1 MMIGLILALAA
12 PCDHADPKVAE
23 MLGRWCRTIARVEQM
38 KPDADLG
45 LRGKILH
52 LIRLDEVT
60 RQNLWI
66 IEDPSLDTAQRQ
78 IVGEALGTSLRAIDA
93 RNTAELKALL
103 PKSGWSANRVHGR
116 QVTHGAWLIAQH
128 SPDDSFREYALAQMS
143 ARLKSGDV
151 DARDYALTFDR
162 VQARKGLPQ
171 RYGSQA
177 RCLDSRLVLQPIE
190 DEAAV
195 NAAREAIGWAQTLEE
210 TRGDLEIGKP
220 CNLG

>member
-1 MMIGLILALAA
+1 MIALLLTLAA
-12 PCDHADPKVAE
+12 PCSHADPRVSE
-23 MLGRWCRTIARVEQM
+23 LLGRWCQAIGQVERQQPAADASLRVKM
-38 KPDADLG
+38 H
-45 LRGKILH
+45 H
-52 LIRLDEVT
+52 LVRLDEVT
-60 RQNLWI
+60 RQNLWM
-66 IEDPSLDTAQRQ
+66 IEDPSLEAGQQQ
-78 IVGEALGTSLRAIDA
+78 IVGEALGTSLREIDT
-93 RNTAELKALL
+93 RNTEALRKLL
-103 PKSGWSANRVHGR
+103 PKAGWFTNRLHGR

-128 SPDDSFREYALAQMS
+128 SPDDAFREYALGKMTVL
-143 ARLKSGDV
+143 LKSGDV

-162 VQARKGLPQ
+162 VQVRKGLPQ

-177 RCLDSRLVLQPIE
+177 RCLNGRLILQPIE

>member
-1 MMIGLILALAA
+1 MMVGLILALTA
-12 PCDHADPKVAE
+12 PCAHADPKVADL
-23 MLGRWCRTIARVEQM
+23 LGRWCRAIEQVEQADPG
-38 KPDADLG
+38 PDADL
-45 LRGKILH
+45 RAKMLH

-60 RQNLWI
+60 RQNLWM
-66 IEDPSLDTAQRQ
+66 IEEPSLDTGQRQ
-78 IVGEALGTSLRAIDA
+78 VVGEALGTSLRAIDA
-93 RNTAELKALL
+93 RNTAEIKRLL
-103 PKSGWSANRVHGR
+103 PKSGWFANRVHGR

-143 ARLKSGDV
+143 ARLKSGDI

-162 VQARKGLPQ
+162 VQVRKGLPQ

-177 RCLDSRLVLQPIE
+177 RCLDGRLILQPIE

-220 CNLG
+220 CNSG